1 MQEASYWQ
9 TTAEFP
15 SLDQGRP
22 LPTQI
27 DIAII
32 GGGYT
37 GLAAARELAMQGAR
51 VAVFETHTFGW
62 GASSRNGGQ
71 VLTGTKLAAGALL
84 QKYGQEVAQQLWR
97 NSLDCIAYIEALVQ
111 EESIACEFSRCG
123 HLELAYKPAHFQA
136 YERDAELLSREFN
149 HPVRLVQRQDLRAE
163 VGSNAYYGGLIDDAS
178 AGLHPA
184 QYAAGLMRAA
194 LQHGAQLFEH
204 APVSQVVPLGAGG
217 FEVRVGEHKLRA
229 HQVRAHQV
237 WAREVIVATNGYTGR
252 ATPELQRKIVPI
264 GSYIVA
270 TEPLSQDTV
279 DQLIPRRRMI
289 YDSKNFLYYWRLSS
303 DNRLVFGGRASFVPE
318 TPSTI
323 RDSAAILRK
332 SLIEVYPQLSE
343 AKIDYAWGGTLGF
356 TFDLLPHAGQTPQG
370 LHYALGCGGHGVAML
385 SYLGACLARRI
396 LGDTDN
402 NPLFNL
408 PFPSAP
414 LHLYTGNPWFLPFV
428 GLYYRFLDWVK

>member
-1 MQEASYWQ
+1 MLE
-9 TTAEFP
+9 
-15 SLDQGRP
+15 QGRA

-27 DIAII
+27 DIAVI

-51 VAVFETHTFGW
+51 VAVFEAHTFGW

-84 QKYGQEVAQQLWR
+84 KKYGKDVAQQLWR
-97 NSLDCIAYIEALVQ
+97 NSLECIAYIETLVQ
-111 EESIACEFSRCG
+111 DEHIDCEFSRCG
-123 HLELAYKPAHFQA
+123 HLELAYKPTHFQA

-149 HPVRLVQRQDLRAE
+149 HPVRVVQKKDLHAE
-163 VGSNAYYGGLIDDAS
+163 VGSDAYHGGLIDEAS
-178 AGLHPA
+178 AGVHPA
-184 QYAAGLMRAA
+184 KYAAGLMRAA

-204 APVSQVVPLGAGG
+204 APISRVVPLGAGG
-217 FEVRVGEHKLRA
+217 FDVQVSPHPIGAHRVRPYR
-229 HQVRAHQV
+229 VR
-237 WAREVIVATNGYTGR
+237 AREVIVATNGYTGS
-252 ATPELQRKIVPI
+252 ATPDLQRKIVPI

-270 TEPLSQDTV
+270 TEPLAQHVV
-279 DQLIPRRRMI
+279 DQLIPRCRMI

-303 DNRLVFGGRASFVPE
+303 DNRLIFGGRASFVPE
-318 TPSTI
+318 TTTTI
-323 RDSAAILRK
+323 RESAEILRK
-332 SLIEVYPQLSE
+332 SLIDVYPQL
-343 AKIDYAWGGTLGF
+343 AGTKIDYAWGGTLGF
-356 TFDLLPHAGQTPQG
+356 TFDLLPHAGQTACG

-414 LHLYTGNPWFLPFV
+414 LNLYNGNPWFLPFV
-428 GLYYRFLDWVK
+428 GLYYRALDLMS